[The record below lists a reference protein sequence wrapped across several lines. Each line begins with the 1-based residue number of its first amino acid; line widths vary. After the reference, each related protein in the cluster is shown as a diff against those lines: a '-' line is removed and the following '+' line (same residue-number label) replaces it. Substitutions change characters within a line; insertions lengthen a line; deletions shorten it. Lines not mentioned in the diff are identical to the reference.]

1 MLTDFGAARAL
12 EDEEKFTSIY
22 GTEEYL
28 VTKTIFFNVTCTTKM
43 KKKQRYRLVIFFF
56 NTKRVYKVLKM

>member
-28 VTKTIFFNVTCTTKM
+28 VTKNIFLM
-43 KKKQRYRLVIFFF
+43 LLAPKKNEKRYRLVIFLF
-56 NTKRVYKVLKM
+56 NTKRVYKVLKI

>member
-28 VTKTIFFNVTCTTKM
+28 VTKTIFFNVTCTTKI
-43 KKKQRYRLVIFFF
+43 KKNVID
-56 NTKRVYKVLKM
+56 

>member
-28 VTKTIFFNVTCTTKM
+28 VTQTIFLMLLAPQK
-43 KKKQRYRLVIFFF
+43 
-56 NTKRVYKVLKM
+56 

>member
-28 VTKTIFFNVTCTTKM
+28 VTKTIFFKVTCTTKM
-43 KKKQRYRLVIFFF
+43 KKKRYRLVIFFF

>member
-28 VTKTIFFNVTCTTKM
+28 VTKTIFNVTCTTKM
-43 KKKQRYRLVIFFF
+43 KNVID
-56 NTKRVYKVLKM
+56 

>member
-28 VTKTIFFNVTCTTKM
+28 VTKTIFLM
-43 KKKQRYRLVIFFF
+43 LLAPKKNEKRYRLVIFLF